1 VTKQSLKEDIKK
13 YLDQDRAQ
21 LLDMTEELAAAK
33 AILHRI
39 IDDYPLYDVE
49 PLFGTFLKR
58 FNESVTSLSNLADKM
73 SRIESRT
80 ALTSAE
86 VLYIRATMV
95 DLFMKYITDPNVREG
110 AVKELAARMG
120 GDVEAQMRNSEFRR
134 LPMGAKDRVI
144 DI

>member
-1 VTKQSLKEDIKK
+1 
-13 YLDQDRAQ
+13 
-21 LLDMTEELAAAK
+21 MTEELAAAK

-39 IDDYPLYDVE
+39 IDDYPSYTVE
-49 PLFGTFLKR
+49 PLFGLFLKR

-95 DLFMKYITDPNVREG
+95 DLFMKYITDPAIREG

-120 GDVEAQMRNSEFRR
+120 GDVEAQMRNSEFRMPP
-134 LPMGAKDRVI
+134 LGQKTRVI